1 MVSLEKEYKMV
12 KFSQRDR
19 VGLITMN
26 CPPVNALCDQLVSEL
41 VEVCQTLSRKPEI
54 GAIVICSEGKHFS
67 AGANLKEMKDHTWVS
82 AYDSQLLE
90 HWRGVSN
97 TKIPVIAAVHG
108 MALGGGCELAMSC
121 DIIYCA
127 KGAKFG
133 QPEITVGT
141 IPGCGGTQRLIR
153 EVGKGRAMEM
163 CLTGDMMGDEEALRR
178 GLVAR
183 VFEADALVTEAVA
196 WGNKIAAHS
205 KTLSCMAKD
214 AVNAAYEMPLKQ
226 GLDYE
231 KRMFYG
237 TFGTPDQKEGM
248 TAFAEKR
255 KPDWKQFHK

>member
-1 MVSLEKEYKMV
+1 
-12 KFSQRDR
+12 
-19 VGLITMN
+19 
-26 CPPVNALCDQLVSEL
+26 
-41 VEVCQTLSRKPEI
+41 
-54 GAIVICSEGKHFS
+54 
-67 AGANLKEMKDHTWVS
+67 
-82 AYDSQLLE
+82 
-90 HWRGVSN
+90 
-97 TKIPVIAAVHG
+97 
-108 MALGGGCELAMSC
+108 LAMSC
-121 DIIYCA
+121 NIIYCA

-153 EVGKGRAMEM
+153 EIGKARAMEM
-163 CLTGDMMGDEEALRR
+163 CLTGDMMGDEEALSR
-178 GLVAR
+178 GIVAR

-231 KRMFYG
+231 KRMAYG

-248 TAFAEKR
+248 TVFAEKR
-255 KPDWKQFHK
+255 MPDWKQFHK